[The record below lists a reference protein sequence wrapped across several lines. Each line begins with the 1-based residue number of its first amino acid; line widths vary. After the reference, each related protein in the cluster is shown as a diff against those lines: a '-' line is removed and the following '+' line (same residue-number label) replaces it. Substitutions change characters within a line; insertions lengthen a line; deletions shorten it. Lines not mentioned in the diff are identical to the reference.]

1 MDDRTCRECNDVFND
16 AEQLRRHLRK
26 HKMTFQ
32 EYSLKWIYEGI
43 IPTCKCRCGQVT
55 SWNVALK
62 DYAEFIHGHH
72 AFGRRKS
79 DEEKRKIG
87 NKNSEN
93 MKRYYRENPD
103 IAVKRISK
111 MNAVVCQSHMVVKR
125 IEATRRAYANMT
137 LEDKAQFSIQT
148 KKRWDEGQMV
158 ESRIKAA
165 QTFKQRSRD
174 GEYDFTER
182 NQKLSEVITQKYLDG
197 KWKFVKGTYIST
209 KTNKVCYYRS
219 SWELQ
224 LMHKLDEDG
233 DVSDWHSENISI
245 PYEWAGAI
253 HRYVPDFLVN
263 RGNDVLL
270 IEVKPQSLRD
280 LERNRC
286 KREAA
291 QVYCKE
297 RGWLYQEWSP
307 LT

>member
-16 AEQLRRHLRK
+16 AQQLRRHLRK
-26 HKMTFQ
+26 HEMTFQ
-32 EYSLKWIYEGI
+32 EYALKWIYEGI
-43 IPTCKCRCGQVT
+43 IPTCKCGCGQVT

-62 DYAEFIHGHH
+62 GYADFVGGHH
-72 AFGRRKS
+72 AWGRQKS
-79 DEEKRKIG
+79 DDEKRKIG
-87 NKNSEN
+87 DRNREN
-93 MKRYYRENPD
+93 MKRFMTNNPD
-103 IAVKRISK
+103 IAKLRNEQ
-111 MNAVVCQSHMVVKR
+111 MLAAHTPEMTQAR
-125 IEATRRAYANMT
+125 LQATRRAYANMT

-158 ESRIKAA
+158 ESRIKAT

-174 GEYDFTER
+174 GEYDFSER
-182 NQKLSEVITQKYLDG
+182 NKKLSEAITQKYLDG

-224 LMHKLDEDG
+224 LMHKLDEDIE
-233 DVSDWHSENISI
+233 VSDWHSENISI

-263 RGNDVLL
+263 RGNDVIL

-291 QVYCKE
+291 QAYCKQ